1 MVPDSPESRIA
12 VLLSRVDSLEA
23 QVRVFAAS
31 ATRVERLDVQLEN
44 IDDDVKG
51 LAKDVSDIKHILDTR
66 EERQA
71 QDRRAIRVA
80 LIGLI
85 ATLVATLLTVAG
97 AMIVAFA

>member
-1 MVPDSPESRIA
+1 MPPDTPESQLA
-12 VLLSRVDSLEA
+12 VLRSRVAALEV
-23 QVRVFAAS
+23 QVNALGPT
-31 ATRVERLDVQLEN
+31 ATQVATLAVQLGY
-44 IDDDVKG
+44 IDQDLKDLNRDVAG
-51 LAKDVSDIKHILDTR
+51 IKSTLDTR

-97 AMIVAFA
+97 ALIVAFA